1 VNKPDRVL
9 VQIHP
14 DESKPRL
21 LQEIDWEMTLTL
33 KQIAGDTEI
42 KKE

>member
-1 VNKPDRVL
+1 MPELRVL

-14 DESKPRL
+14 DESRL
-21 LQEIDWEMTLTL
+21 LQEIDWEIVLAL
-33 KQIAGDTEI
+33 KQIAGDTAI

>member
-1 VNKPDRVL
+1 VNKRDRVL

-14 DESKPRL
+14 DKAGL
-21 LQEIDWEMTLTL
+21 LQEIDWEIVLAL

>member
-1 VNKPDRVL
+1 MPELRVL

-14 DESKPRL
+14 DESRL
-21 LQEIDWEMTLTL
+21 LQEIDWDMVLTL

>member
-1 VNKPDRVL
+1 MNKPDRVL

-14 DESKPRL
+14 DESRL
-21 LQEIDWEMTLTL
+21 LQEIDWDMVLTL